1 MGTLN
6 EKKINEKKNYIRVAK
21 NVIDLEIKA
30 LKKLKNSIN
39 NSFNEAV
46 EAIANCQAKVILCG
60 VGKSGLIAAKI
71 SSTLS
76 SVGTPSFSLSANDCS
91 HGDLGSI
98 SKKDILI
105 LISYS
110 GSTEEL
116 KNIIKY
122 ANRNRITL
130 IGIMSKKDSILYKAS
145 NIKLLIPEV
154 TEAGLGIVPT
164 SSTINQLSIGDALA
178 VSTLNKKKIN
188 KKDFKKFHPS
198 GNLGAKLR
206 TVEELM
212 FVGNNIPFVS
222 ETSKMKEALSIV
234 SRKKLG
240 TLIVQNVKKATVGII
255 TDGQIRRFSL
265 TNNNLQNLIV
275 KKVMTPNPI
284 SIDKD
289 ALVEKALSIMN
300 SKKVTS
306 LCVHNKKNK
315 KKTIGIL
322 HIHSILQTNIH

>member
-1 MGTLN
+1 MKKTN
-6 EKKINEKKNYIRVAK
+6 YKKIAK
-21 NVIDLEIKA
+21 SVIDLEIKA

-39 NSFNEAV
+39 DSFNEAV
-46 EAIANCQAKVILCG
+46 EAISKCQSKVILCG

-71 SSTLS
+71 SATLS

-130 IGIMSKKDSILYKAS
+130 IGIMSKKNSILYKAS
-145 NIKLLIPEV
+145 DIKLLIPEV
-154 TEAGLGIVPT
+154 IEAGLGIVPT
-164 SSTINQLSIGDALA
+164 SSTISQLSIGDSLA
-178 VSTLNKKKIN
+178 ISTLNKKKIS

-206 TVEELM
+206 TAEELM
-212 FVGNNIPFVS
+212 ITGNRIPFVN
-222 ETSKMKEALSIV
+222 ENLKMKKALQIISN
-234 SRKKLG
+234 KKLG
-240 TLIVQNVKKATVGII
+240 ILIVLNNKKITTGII
-255 TDGQIRRFSL
+255 TDGQVRRYNEIGDNLLDL
-265 TNNNLQNLIV
+265 TV
-275 KKVMTPNPI
+275 KKVMTKNPV
-284 SIDKD
+284 SIDRD
-289 ALVEKALSIMN
+289 TLADKALSIMN
-300 SKKVTS
+300 AKKITS
-306 LCVHNKKNK
+306 LCVHEDKNV
-315 KKTIGIL
+315 KKTIGIV
-322 HIHSILQTNIH
+322 HIHNILQLNIH